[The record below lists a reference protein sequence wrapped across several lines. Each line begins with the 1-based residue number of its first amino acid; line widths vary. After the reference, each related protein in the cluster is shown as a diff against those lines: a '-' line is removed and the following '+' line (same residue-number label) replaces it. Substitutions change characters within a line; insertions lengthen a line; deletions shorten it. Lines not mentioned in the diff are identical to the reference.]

1 MSKKTIKISVVVIAI
16 FFIGIVG
23 FFSFGGSKSS
33 NENQKTII
41 LGSSPGPY
49 SDLFINGIKPILEKE
64 GYKVENK
71 SFNNLMNAD
80 IAMNQNQVNLNVDQ
94 HTAYLNNFN
103 KENKSNL
110 VSITKIPT
118 VPMGIY
124 PARKTKMNQI
134 RKGDKIAIPNDPS
147 NTARAYSLLV
157 KAGWIK
163 IKKGTNLIN
172 ATKRNIAENKY
183 NLKITEMDSAT
194 IPRSSSDFDY
204 VILPGSIAYSA
215 KISTSKMIL
224 PEDVIEDYKL
234 VASTNKENKDEEW
247 VKAVKKAYNS
257 QTFKKYLQKVNNKNY
272 WITPNSK

>member
-1 MSKKTIKISVVVIAI
+1 MNQKTIKIIISIIVILAI
-16 FFIGIVG
+16 GAIG
-23 FFSFGGSKSS
+23 FFSFGGKKST
-33 NENQKTII
+33 NDEQQKTVI

-103 KENKSNL
+103 HENKSDL
-110 VSITKIPT
+110 VPITKIPT
-118 VPMGIY
+118 VPTGIY
-124 PARKTKMNQI
+124 PAKKTQLKQVT
-134 RKGDKIAIPNDPS
+134 KGDRIAIPNDPS

-157 KAGWIK
+157 KAGFIK
-163 IKKGTNLIN
+163 MKTGTDLIK
-172 ATKRNIAENKY
+172 ATKKDIAENKY

-194 IPRSSSDFDY
+194 IPRSESDFDY

-215 KISTSKMIL
+215 KISTIKMIM

-234 VASTNKENKDEEW
+234 IAATNKQNKNSAW

-257 QTFKKYLQKVNNKNY
+257 KEFKNYLKKVNNKNY
-272 WITPNSK
+272 WIQP